1 VKLKLKPTRAELT
14 CSSPNVYGKFSDC
27 RVLLFPPYN
36 HVLFPPPCL
45 QKGLPP
51 PLLSLL
57 LSLKRQLKLLLP
69 LLVLVLV
76 LILVL
81 VLVLH

>member
-1 VKLKLKPTRAELT
+1 VKLKLKSTRAELT

-57 LSLKRQLKLLLP
+57 LSLKQTQLKLLLP
-69 LLVLVLV
+69 LLVLV